1 MNDDKSSVSL
11 ERHDEHSSINLGEH
25 CPPRQWARENI
36 CDVSIL
42 TYSYNMRVDNQL
54 VQCTLRY
61 RVERCTEDYVLSD
74 LIHSITLFPGEEVF
88 MSTRTR
94 HSIARFTEDS
104 SFSASQVSRSSDR
117 IWMETFKSIATDYD
131 ETQSTSVKT
140 KSHSETSQT
149 SASGGGG
156 FNLLGIINIGGGAAH
171 SSGEFDASSSTDF
184 FNHLNQHLESTLHQT
199 NQVARDTMSVS
210 LTEINSHREST
221 EEKNDELK
229 VSTRRFKNINECHTV
244 THYFYQIAKRQRVK
258 ISLIDRTCR
267 PLNRFANTAVKMKA
281 VDMSLASNL
290 KVDPAAAGINDAART
305 AIMLAAQPF
314 SSGTQFVA
322 FDQPVTADQRVL
334 QRAAAVPYATFVE
347 EEKGRNAALAKVG
360 EMLAAQPPIKFEFES
375 IDIIPTEALY
385 VESELGPCDLCE
397 PYVMAKEKLELERL
411 ELENKKLAREIE
423 ILDKYKDYRCCDD
436 EDEVPA
442 DT

>member
-1 MNDDKSSVSL
+1 MNEKSPATADRQAEHQLMSL
-11 ERHDEHSSINLGEH
+11 GDH
-25 CPPRQWARENI
+25 CPPRQWPRENI

-61 RVERCTEDYVLSD
+61 KVERCTEDYVLSD

-117 IWMETFKSIATDYD
+117 VWMETFKSIATDYD

-149 SASGGGG
+149 SAGASGGFSLFG
-156 FNLLGIINIGGGAAH
+156 LINIGGGAAH
-171 SSGEFDASSSTDF
+171 SNGEFDASSSSDF

-199 NQVARDTMSVS
+199 NQVSRDTSSVS
-210 LTEINSHREST
+210 LTEVNSHREAT
-221 EEKNDELK
+221 EERNDELK

-258 ISLIDRTCR
+258 ITFLDRTCR
-267 PLNRFANTAVKMKA
+267 PLNRFANTAVKMKPIEL
-281 VDMSLASNL
+281 SIASNL
-290 KVDPAAAGINDAART
+290 KVDPAASVATDAVRSAV
-305 AIMLAAQPF
+305 MLAAQPF
-314 SSGTQFVA
+314 ASGAQFVSFNQTA
-322 FDQPVTADQRVL
+322 TVDQQVL
-334 QRAAAVPYATFVE
+334 QRAATVPFATFVE
-347 EEKGRNAALAKVG
+347 DEKIRASALSRVG
-360 EMLAAQPPIKFEFES
+360 EMLAAQPESKFEFERV
-375 IDIIPTEALY
+375 DIIPTEALY

-397 PYVMAKEKLELERL
+397 PFVMAKEQLELERL
-411 ELENKKLAREIE
+411 QLENKKLAREIE
-423 ILDKYKDYRCCDD
+423 ILEQYKDYRCCDD
-436 EDEVPA
+436 EVTPTDG
-442 DT
+442 

>member
-1 MNDDKSSVSL
+1 
-11 ERHDEHSSINLGEH
+11 
-25 CPPRQWARENI
+25 
-36 CDVSIL
+36 
-42 TYSYNMRVDNQL
+42 VDNQL

-88 MSTRTR
+88 MSTRSR

-117 IWMETFKSIATDYD
+117 IWMETYKSIATDYD
-131 ETQSTSVKT
+131 ENQSTNIQT

-149 SASGGGG
+149 SAGASGG
-156 FNLLGIINIGGGAAH
+156 FSLLGIINIGGGAAH

-199 NQVARDTMSVS
+199 NQVSRDTMSVS
-210 LTEINSHREST
+210 LTEINSHREGT

-258 ISLIDRTCR
+258 ITLIDRTCR
-267 PLNRFANTAVKMKA
+267 PLNRFANTSVKMKA
-281 VDMSLASNL
+281 VDMSVASNL
-290 KVDPAAAGINDAART
+290 RVDPAAAGPNDAARS

-314 SSGTQFVA
+314 SSGAQFVA
-322 FDQPVTADQRVL
+322 FNQPVTADQKVL
-334 QRAAAVPYATFVE
+334 QNAAAVPYATFVD
-347 EEKGRNAALAKVG
+347 EEKARNAALAKVG
-360 EMLAAQPPIKFEFES
+360 EMLAAQPPLKFEFES
-375 IDIIPTEALY
+375 VDIIPTEALY

-397 PYVMAKEKLELERL
+397 PYVMAKEQLELERL

-436 EDEVPA
+436 DEDVLA

>member
-1 MNDDKSSVSL
+1 MNDDKSPATV
-11 ERHDEHSSINLGEH
+11 EKRDDHSMIDLGEH

-88 MSTRTR
+88 MSTRSR

-117 IWMETFKSIATDYD
+117 IWMETYKSIATDYD

-149 SASGGGG
+149 SAGASGG
-156 FNLLGIINIGGGAAH
+156 FSLLGIINIGGGVAH

-199 NQVARDTMSVS
+199 NQVTRDTMSVS
-210 LTEINSHREST
+210 LTEINSHREGT

-229 VSTRRFKNINECHTV
+229 VST
-244 THYFYQIAKRQRVK
+244 
-258 ISLIDRTCR
+258 
-267 PLNRFANTAVKMKA
+267 
-281 VDMSLASNL
+281 
-290 KVDPAAAGINDAART
+290 
-305 AIMLAAQPF
+305 
-314 SSGTQFVA
+314 
-322 FDQPVTADQRVL
+322 
-334 QRAAAVPYATFVE
+334 
-347 EEKGRNAALAKVG
+347 
-360 EMLAAQPPIKFEFES
+360 
-375 IDIIPTEALY
+375 
-385 VESELGPCDLCE
+385 
-397 PYVMAKEKLELERL
+397 
-411 ELENKKLAREIE
+411 
-423 ILDKYKDYRCCDD
+423 
-436 EDEVPA
+436 
-442 DT
+442 